1 MPKIKTN
8 RGAAKRFKKTG
19 TGKIKR
25 NKAYKSHI
33 LTKKSR
39 KRKRKLR
46 KSWLVSSADPYPEGL
61 CRPQGWCQRLA
72 DARHAQTQW

>member
-8 RGAAKRFKKTG
+8 RGAAKRFKKTA

-25 NKAYKSHI
+25 KKASASHL

-39 KRKRKLR
+39 KRKRNLR
-46 KSWLVSSADPYPEGL
+46 SSTLVSSAD
-61 CRPQGWCQRLA
+61 QKNVA
-72 DARHAQTQW
+72 SMI